1 MSVTAEAVAAT
12 PTAGCS
18 KAALTRR
25 LLPLQL
31 AVFLQGVGFWV
42 PIEKLFMTEIGFD
55 AATIGVMAAA
65 YAGLVPLAE
74 VVSGVLADRW
84 SRRGVLMTALVAML
98 VAVLIGGFSHH
109 VITYIV
115 AALVLGIY
123 FAMYSGTLE
132 AIVYDTVLE
141 ETGESAIYEQQI
153 GRIRMIEATALVLSA
168 LVGGWI
174 AGAASTRLTYFV
186 TLPFIAVALLILTRF
201 GEPRLHQASEHTTL
215 RQHLRVTVGAI
226 LHRGRLVPIAA
237 ASIMSVVILQ
247 AIFEF
252 GPLWLIALS
261 TSPVLYGPFW
271 AALVSTLG
279 LGGLLAG
286 RLNLDRLP
294 SVAVAVLLMLGSALT
309 LTISHHLVPLAV
321 AMIVLALLFV
331 VVGIHISRL
340 MHDAIPS
347 TIRTGVASGI
357 SAVSWLMFLPFALAF
372 GAVSKQS
379 GVYISGWM
387 LVGAAVLAGAALVWV
402 VVRPVRS

>member
-153 GRIRMIEATALVLSA
+153 GRIRMI
-168 LVGGWI
+168 
-174 AGAASTRLTYFV
+174 
-186 TLPFIAVALLILTRF
+186 
-201 GEPRLHQASEHTTL
+201 
-215 RQHLRVTVGAI
+215 
-226 LHRGRLVPIAA
+226 
-237 ASIMSVVILQ
+237 
-247 AIFEF
+247 
-252 GPLWLIALS
+252 
-261 TSPVLYGPFW
+261 
-271 AALVSTLG
+271 
-279 LGGLLAG
+279 
-286 RLNLDRLP
+286 
-294 SVAVAVLLMLGSALT
+294 
-309 LTISHHLVPLAV
+309 
-321 AMIVLALLFV
+321 
-331 VVGIHISRL
+331 
-340 MHDAIPS
+340 
-347 TIRTGVASGI
+347 
-357 SAVSWLMFLPFALAF
+357 
-372 GAVSKQS
+372 
-379 GVYISGWM
+379 
-387 LVGAAVLAGAALVWV
+387 
-402 VVRPVRS
+402 